1 MDEDRYTVIDYLQI
15 IFILFIASVIIFTLS
30 LIYTI
35 NKDMVKDSPEIWI
48 NEIDIGHRIFDRYK
62 VTITDDK
69 GNKYISYLDDYDK
82 SRIEG
87 YQLPAAF
94 RLDNNWLKKE

>member
-1 MDEDRYTVIDYLQI
+1 MDEDKYTVIDYLQI
-15 IFILFIASVIIFTLS
+15 TFILLIASAVIGILS
-30 LIYTI
+30 LIYII
-35 NKDMVKDSPEIWI
+35 NKDMVKDDPEIWI
-48 NEIDIGHRIFDRYK
+48 NDIDIGNKIFDRYK

-82 SRIEG
+82 SRIED

-94 RLDNNWLKKE
+94 RLDDNWLKK